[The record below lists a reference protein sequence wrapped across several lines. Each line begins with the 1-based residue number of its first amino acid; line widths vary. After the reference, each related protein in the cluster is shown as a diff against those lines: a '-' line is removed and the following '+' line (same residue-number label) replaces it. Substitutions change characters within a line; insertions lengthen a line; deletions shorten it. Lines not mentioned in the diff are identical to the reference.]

1 MSSCIFFRTLSR
13 RLRQKWYALAWLLI
27 CSRYCKEYAMKT
39 IGMII
44 LVIGILMT
52 VFTGFNIVTKKKVV
66 DLGPVEINKEE
77 KTPIYWS
84 PITGGILIVVGAI
97 TLVMDRRKA

>member
-1 MSSCIFFRTLSR
+1 
-13 RLRQKWYALAWLLI
+13 
-27 CSRYCKEYAMKT
+27 MKT
-39 IGMII
+39 IGIVVLALGII
-44 LVIGILMT
+44 MT

-84 PITGGILIVVGAI
+84 PITGGILIVAGAI
-97 TLVMDRRKA
+97 VLVMDRRKA